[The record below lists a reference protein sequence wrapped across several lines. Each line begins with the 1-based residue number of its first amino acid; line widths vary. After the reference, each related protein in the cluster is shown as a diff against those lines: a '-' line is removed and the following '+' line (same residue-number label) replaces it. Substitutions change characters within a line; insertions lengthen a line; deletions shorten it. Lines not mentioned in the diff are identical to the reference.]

1 MPRQRTFLKGLILC
15 ALVGLSGCAIDWPVY
30 QSPKLDL
37 PPAPA
42 RKPASVDRQWW
53 KAFEDPALDGLVADA
68 LANNLSLAK
77 AAANVEEA
85 RALVGEARSLLS
97 PRIDVGGRISATQR
111 QLTIGSKDL
120 NDVTGSAAAG
130 ATLNWEWDLWGRI
143 RQTNDAALARLAASE
158 HTRNAVELSVSYTVA
173 EAYFLL
179 LGLETKLRVTR
190 ESVRNLEEITHLEYR
205 RWQAQVGTELAYR

>member
-1 MPRQRTFLKGLILC
+1 MAERPDSDFLAAQSIGGRFEYNHAPMPMQRTFLKGLILC

-77 AAANVEEA
+77 AAANQLIACGVMGILNFSPIVLHVPEEVMVNNVNLA
-85 RALVGEARSLLS
+85 IELENLS
-97 PRIDVGGRISATQR
+97 
-111 QLTIGSKDL
+111 
-120 NDVTGSAAAG
+120 
-130 ATLNWEWDLWGRI
+130 
-143 RQTNDAALARLAASE
+143 
-158 HTRNAVELSVSYTVA
+158 
-173 EAYFLL
+173 YFIQ
-179 LGLETKLRVTR
+179 E
-190 ESVRNLEEITHLEYR
+190 
-205 RWQAQVGTELAYR
+205 